1 MLLANL
7 MPLVTT
13 TSRCSRRRGT
23 LRSGCGGTVHF
34 CCWTYGFT
42 HYMAHVIPSPIDLE
56 LNLELF
62 SHADVYTKQDNT
74 RADRPSESHESK

>member
-13 TSRCSRRRGT
+13 THCCI
-23 LRSGCGGTVHF
+23 SGGGRY

-74 RADRPSESHESK
+74 RADRPRESHESK